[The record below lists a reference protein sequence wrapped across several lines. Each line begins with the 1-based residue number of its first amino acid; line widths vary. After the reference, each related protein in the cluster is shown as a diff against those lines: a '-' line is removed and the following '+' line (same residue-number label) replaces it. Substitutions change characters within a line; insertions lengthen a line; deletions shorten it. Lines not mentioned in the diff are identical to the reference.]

1 MLSDTLLE
9 VVLRVIPECMLFVFS
24 GYAFSKYR
32 VQGKRYFLSSFLM
45 SVIGYLIAR
54 LLPIEFGVSQILAII
69 TCMAL
74 LVLINRIPVQKAI
87 ASAIGVM
94 ILGFIT
100 DIISV
105 IIAAFVKG
113 GDVVNVL
120 KDKTLFDSLYTSQLE
135 RQLFGAV
142 SLIIMAIVLMSIYFS
157 AKKRGKLKDVSDG
170 KSVE

>member
-9 VVLRVIPECMLFVFS
+9 IVFRNIPECLLFIFS
-24 GYAFSKYR
+24 GYAFSKYK
-32 VQGKRYFLSSFLM
+32 VQGKRYFLSVFILAI
-45 SVIGYLIAR
+45 IGYAIAR
-54 LLPIEFGVSQILAII
+54 LLPVEFGISQILVII
-69 TCMAL
+69 ACATL
-74 LVLINRIPVQKAI
+74 LTTINRIPMQKAI
-87 ASAIGVM
+87 GSALGVM

-157 AKKRGKLKDVSDG
+157 AKKRGKLKDVPDG